1 MTTSTKWMELK
12 SSAFALILAC
22 APVLTVNNLALADS
36 EASLQAG
43 SQAST
48 QNSDQA
54 QHSSTSTATTQNS
67 AEASNEPSTSSVTQ
81 NQSQAN
87 VEAGRPPNGPANSVP
102 NVRQSI
108 APFAVGREAK
118 SLSRQNDAMPKATE
132 APSKSATPR
141 AANLKAPKSKS
152 KTVTYH
158 WGRSSRKVATTTY
171 STP

>member
-12 SSAFALILAC
+12 SSAFALILTYAS
-22 APVLTVNNLALADS
+22 VLTVNNLALADS
-36 EASLQAG
+36 EAGLQAG

-81 NQSQAN
+81 NQSQAS
-87 VEAGRPPNGPANSVP
+87 VEAGRPPNGPANSVQ
-102 NVRQSI
+102 NARQSI
-108 APFAVGREAK
+108 APFAVGQESK
-118 SLSRQNDAMPKATE
+118 NLSRQNDAMPKVTE
-132 APSKSATPR
+132 APPKSAAPR
-141 AANLKAPKSKS
+141 AANVKAPKS

-158 WGRSSRKVATTTY
+158 WGRSSKKVATMAH